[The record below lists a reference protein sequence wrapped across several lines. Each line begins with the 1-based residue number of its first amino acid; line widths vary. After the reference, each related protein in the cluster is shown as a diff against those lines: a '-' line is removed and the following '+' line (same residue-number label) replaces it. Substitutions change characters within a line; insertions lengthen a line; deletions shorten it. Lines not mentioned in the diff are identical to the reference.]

1 MWVPYGCLMAQYSA
15 PKMLPAVI
23 AGRRAGG
30 QVWGLLAPFLLFEP
44 AVRVDCGFV
53 PLNAFEVGAGE
64 VGAFEVGFFD
74 GGPDDDCRP
83 GSC

>member
-1 MWVPYGCLMAQYSA
+1 MVLASA
-15 PKMLPAVI
+15 T

-30 QVWGLLAPFLLFEP
+30 QIWGLLAPFLLFEP

-53 PLNAFEVGAGE
+53 PLDVCYVGAFEVGACEVGADEVGAGE